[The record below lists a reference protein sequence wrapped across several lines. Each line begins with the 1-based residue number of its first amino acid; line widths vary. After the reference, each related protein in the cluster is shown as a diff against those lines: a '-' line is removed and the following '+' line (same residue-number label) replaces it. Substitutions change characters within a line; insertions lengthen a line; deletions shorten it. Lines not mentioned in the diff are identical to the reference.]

1 MRLLAGLTMTAVLAA
16 GLLAAPP
23 AMAAEAVKFAA
34 DSGDTCRRGVAEG
47 TLERYDGPVIH
58 PVVTVEG
65 LLSDEA
71 LPTICFPD
79 DLHSTVTFRGYR
91 GTDLVDSE
99 THKADNEQV
108 KYAFQLSNGL
118 LSIDRVVVQVCRYS
132 NSPIGISYC
141 GTAQE
146 YKIP

>member
-1 MRLLAGLTMTAVLAA
+1 MTAVLAA

-23 AMAAEAVKFAA
+23 AVAAEAVKFAA

-47 TLERYDGPVIH
+47 TLERYDGPVIR
-58 PVVTVEG
+58 PVVNVEG

-79 DLHSTVTFRGYR
+79 DLHSTVTISGYR
-91 GTDLVDSE
+91 GADLVDSE
-99 THKADNEQV
+99 TYKADDEQV
-108 KYAFQLSNGL
+108 KFAFQLSNGL
-118 LSIDRVVVQVCRYS
+118 LSIDRAVVQVCRHS
-132 NSPIGISYC
+132 NSPMGISYC
-141 GTAQE
+141 GKAQE